1 MIGRLTGKIVA
12 HEDDGTAVIDVGGVG
27 YELTIPLGCLGRAQQ
42 DELGRVVLHVHTHA
56 TREEAMILYGF
67 PSAEERKVFRTVI
80 GVPNVGPKMALSIL
94 GALTVHELA
103 NAIAAKDLTRLTSIS
118 GVGKKTAERLLLELK
133 DKMSHHALAT
143 PVAARPAAEGHAGAG
158 AKAEQ
163 LRSAL
168 GNLGFRPNEVDRAL
182 EGLRDRLVAAELA
195 DLVREGLSLL
205 RR

>member
-1 MIGRLTGKIVA
+1 MIGRLTGHVVA
-12 HEDDGTAVIDVGGVG
+12 QEDDGTAVIDVAGVG
-27 YELTIPLGCLGRAQQ
+27 YEVTIPLGCLGRARQEA
-42 DELGRVVLHVHTHA
+42 DGRTTLHVHTHA

-67 PSAEERKVFRTVI
+67 PSAEERRVFRTVI

-94 GALTVHELA
+94 GALTVSELA
-103 NAIAAKDLTRLTSIS
+103 TAIARKDLGRLTSIS

-133 DKMSHHALAT
+133 DKLLHSDE
-143 PVAARPAAEGHAGAG
+143 PSVARPAAETNGGG
-158 AKAEQ
+158 KAEQ
-163 LRSAL
+163 VRSAL
-168 GNLGFRPNEVDRAL
+168 ANMGFRPGEVDRAL

>member
-12 HEDDGTAVIDVGGVG
+12 QEDDGTAVIDVGGVG

-56 TREEAMILYGF
+56 TREEAMTLYGF

-94 GALTVHELA
+94 GALTVNELA
-103 NAIAAKDLTRLTSIS
+103 
-118 GVGKKTAERLLLELK
+118 
-133 DKMSHHALAT
+133 HHATTTPIAR
-143 PVAARPAAEGHAGAG
+143 PVADGHGTG
-158 AKAEQ
+158 GGKAEQ

-168 GNLGFRPNEVDRAL
+168 ANLGFRPNEVDRAL